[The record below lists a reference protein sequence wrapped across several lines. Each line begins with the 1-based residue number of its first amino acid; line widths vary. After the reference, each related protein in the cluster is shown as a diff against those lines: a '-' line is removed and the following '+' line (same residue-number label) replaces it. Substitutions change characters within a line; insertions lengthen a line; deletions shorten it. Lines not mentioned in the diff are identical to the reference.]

1 MAERV
6 SLPVPINIHS
16 RLSQCLFCGLAI
28 SLLSVDANYFA
39 QTLFSSK
46 SNMIVHSEQ
55 SVTCTQ
61 EHVYI
66 ILACCAPPS
75 FFVFSLLWLFPSS
88 SSFKL
93 LMMKLVHSDL
103 LSWCYSYFW
112 VVCTFRLL
120 CKVAVMIT
128 IGGSRCPTIAQQKS
142 LRVLTDRG
150 SDVGGRMSRGT
161 ARYAQKPP
169 LNPERVNVWHINRP
183 MDGRTSIVGYGVVK
197 HATKNP

>member
-1 MAERV
+1 MLCRFAKISHRERKSAFVYIAQPHSYTVKKILNLTAIGSDPLTKVYMKMAERV

-28 SLLSVDANYFA
+28 SLLSVEANYFA

-75 FFVFSLLWLFPSS
+75 FFVFSLL
-88 SSFKL
+88 
-93 LMMKLVHSDL
+93 
-103 LSWCYSYFW
+103 
-112 VVCTFRLL
+112 
-120 CKVAVMIT
+120 
-128 IGGSRCPTIAQQKS
+128 
-142 LRVLTDRG
+142 
-150 SDVGGRMSRGT
+150 
-161 ARYAQKPP
+161 
-169 LNPERVNVWHINRP
+169 
-183 MDGRTSIVGYGVVK
+183 
-197 HATKNP
+197 